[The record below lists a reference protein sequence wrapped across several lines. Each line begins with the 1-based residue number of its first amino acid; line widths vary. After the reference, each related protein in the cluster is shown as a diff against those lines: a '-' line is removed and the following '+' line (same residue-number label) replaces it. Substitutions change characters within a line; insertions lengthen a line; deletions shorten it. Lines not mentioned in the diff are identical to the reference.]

1 MLCGHVLTCDLGILL
16 LKKKKEKRNPKCLFP
31 YIQVSIY
38 VNANDFPKNLI
49 VTECNSSSRFLGEA
63 LYFVANQDMALHF
76 LKTFPLK
83 DKLSTPSSINWGR
96 GREIKKNVRV
106 ASRMESIFSQVG
118 RNRENS
124 LFCMGNFS

>member
-1 MLCGHVLTCDLGILL
+1 M
-16 LKKKKEKRNPKCLFP
+16 
-31 YIQVSIY
+31 Y

-83 DKLSTPSSINWGR
+83 DKLSTPSSIHWGR
-96 GREIKKNVRV
+96 GREIKKMYESRAEWKSYSVRLAEIV
-106 ASRMESIFSQVG
+106 KTLCSAWEIFHDYPS
-118 RNRENS
+118 
-124 LFCMGNFS
+124 GNFSSILSDSSFSLSSMDPGFPP